1 MEKEQ
6 KINHAE
12 IYSDWDASRIDMA
25 QSILRSKGIESV
37 VSDTPAKVSFG
48 KRLNM
53 HIMVAPSEAHR
64 AKEILQDTP
73 RLWPNTSPMLT
84 LTDLTPSQYAPSQ
97 YPPSVSNLI
106 SGTYLFQKVGLKWVL
121 VILLIIIFLILF
133 ALFFK

>member
-1 MEKEQ
+1 MKT
-6 KINHAE
+6 NFVE
-12 IYSDWDASRIDMA
+12 IYSDWDASRVDMA

-37 VSDTPAKVSFG
+37 VSDIPAKVSFG

-64 AKEILQDTP
+64 AKEILQNTHS
-73 RLWPNTSPMLT
+73 LWPNTSPMLT

-106 SGTYLFQKVGLKWVL
+106 SGTYLFQKVGLKGVF
-121 VILLIIIFLILF
+121 VILLIMVFLILF
-133 ALFFK
+133 ALLCLI

>member
-1 MEKEQ
+1 MKT
-6 KINHAE
+6 NFVE
-12 IYSDWDASRIDMA
+12 IYSDWDASRVDIA

-37 VSDTPAKVSFG
+37 VSDIPAKVSFG

-64 AKEILQDTP
+64 AKEILQNTHS
-73 RLWPNTSPMLT
+73 LWPNTSPMLT

-106 SGTYLFQKVGLKWVL
+106 SGTYLFQKVGLKGVF
-121 VILLIIIFLILF
+121 VILLIMVFLILF
-133 ALFFK
+133 ALLCLI